1 MSLATLHTISF
12 VLSGYFVWFIRQL
25 ARQWTAHLRSKRA
38 HQHADKP
45 RNKHNHSLVTWLSKT
60 SVDTIYLSEM
70 MPTKQNTENSF
81 HRKVISYQLIFN
93 VQLTS
98 NITTGW
104 NDKKK
109 HQTLFQKKKKN
120 DDSALGKVKGRIC
133 QDMKYHLEGMQ
144 YDKHWK

>member
-1 MSLATLHTISF
+1 
-12 VLSGYFVWFIRQL
+12 
-25 ARQWTAHLRSKRA
+25 
-38 HQHADKP
+38 
-45 RNKHNHSLVTWLSKT
+45 
-60 SVDTIYLSEM
+60 M

-81 HRKVISYQLIFN
+81 HGKVISYQLIFN

-98 NITTGW
+98 DITTGW